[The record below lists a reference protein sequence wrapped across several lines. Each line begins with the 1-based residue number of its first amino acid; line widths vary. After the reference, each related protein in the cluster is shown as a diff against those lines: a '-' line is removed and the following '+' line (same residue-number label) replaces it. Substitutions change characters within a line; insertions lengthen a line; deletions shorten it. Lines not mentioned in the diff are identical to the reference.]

1 MKRKLGINADCI
13 KGGDICETL
22 KKIKALGF
30 DCFFVNGY
38 DVDFASCKRLSDEL
52 GLTFE
57 FIHAPFR
64 GINEMWLEGDEY
76 KDLYDKICQ
85 SIDAAAACSVPVV
98 ITHLSSGWQP
108 PAVSE
113 LGLSR
118 FDALVEFAEQ
128 RGVIL
133 AFENLRNYENLMV
146 IMERY
151 KDRENVRFC
160 YDCGHEY
167 CYTHGVDWIK
177 IFGEKLICTHIHD
190 NFGYDRSCDP
200 DIHILPFDGTLDYA
214 DMMRRLDKVGY
225 DGSLMLEV
233 FNSSKPE
240 YMELD
245 EDEFLKECAER
256 ITKISKM

>member
-1 MKRKLGINADCI
+1 MQRKLGTNADCI
-13 KGGDICETL
+13 KNGDICETL

-38 DVDFASCKRLSDEL
+38 DADFVTYKNLADEL

-64 GINEMWLEGDEY
+64 GINSIWLEGDEY

-133 AFENLRNYENLMV
+133 AFENLRTYENLMM

-151 KDRENVRFC
+151 NDRENVRFC

-177 IFGEKLICTHIHD
+177 IFGKKLICTHIHD

-233 FNSSKPE
+233 FNSTKPE
-240 YMELD
+240 YAAIG
-245 EDEFLKECAER
+245 EDNFLAECAER
-256 ITKISKM
+256 IKKIAES